1 MVKQKNI
8 KKLSII
14 ISKNTIEDVLP
25 GLIMANGARMEGI
38 DVIVFFTSYGLDAV
52 IDKKMDNLKLAN
64 KDSEFTPDQ
73 FKQTMEK
80 FDMPTIREFIEM
92 IHDSG
97 GEIYVCKA
105 TIDLWGVKKED
116 LCPEVDEILSVGQF
130 YTLSED
136 AQHIIFT

>member
-1 MVKQKNI
+1 MIKQRNI

-38 DVIVFFTSYGLDAV
+38 EIIMFFTSYGLDAV

-64 KDSEFTPDQ
+64 PESKFTLDQ

-80 FDMPTIREFIEM
+80 FDIPTIREFIEM

-97 GEIYVCKA
+97 GKIYACKA
-105 TIDLWGVKKED
+105 TADLWGVKKDD
-116 LCPEVDEILSVGQF
+116 LCQDVDEILSVGQF
-130 YTLSED
+130 YTLSDD

>member
-1 MVKQKNI
+1 MKQRNI

-38 DVIVFFTSYGLDAV
+38 DIIMFFTSYGLDAV

-64 KDSEFTPDQ
+64 KDGEFTPDQ

-97 GEIYVCKA
+97 GEIYA
-105 TIDLWGVKKED
+105 KKED

>member
-97 GEIYVCKA
+97 GAIYVCKA